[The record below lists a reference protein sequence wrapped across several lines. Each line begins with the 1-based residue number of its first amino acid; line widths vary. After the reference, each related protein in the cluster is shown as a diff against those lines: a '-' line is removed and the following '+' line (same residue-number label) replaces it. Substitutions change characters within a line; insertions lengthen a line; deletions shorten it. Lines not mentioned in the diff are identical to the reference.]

1 MQLKALDNG
10 IDVLEDAAVFK
21 MGVDT
26 PNILHTAP
34 RLGEVRVIN
43 HQAGI
48 VRLMV
53 TSDDDMHH
61 GDEKLPCPLLP
72 LSPDEIGP
80 DGLFFL
86 GVAVNGDIEPFDH
99 PCHVAPQGAHGLHAF
114 LVECH
119 LSRGLAVN
127 DVPVLRTDHGHVHH
141 AEVVVQAVE
150 GGRRTATAAHH
161 HTGGWLILQL
171 LAQ

>member
-1 MQLKALDNG
+1 MQFLMQLKALDNG

-53 TSDDDMHH
+53 TADDDLRP
-61 GDEKLPCPLLP
+61 KLADDVVHQL
-72 LSPDEIGP
+72 
-80 DGLFFL
+80 
-86 GVAVNGDIEPFDH
+86 
-99 PCHVAPQGAHGLHAF
+99 APVGTA
-114 LVECH
+114 
-119 LSRGLAVN
+119 
-127 DVPVLRTDHGHVHH
+127 
-141 AEVVVQAVE
+141 AVE
-150 GGRRTATAAHH
+150 ELIEHIFTTAKLAA
-161 HTGGWLILQL
+161 
-171 LAQ
+171 